1 MGRSGKGLA
10 LFNTDTESDV
20 LLQATT
26 AAIAVSGGD
35 VLLSGAIIDYLVTF
49 ISGDP
54 VVVNCAS
61 ATCTSSAT
69 DQSTDGTNLMIGVAA
84 RNAITQGEFG
94 RAICESCY
102 CLIACHCFS

>member
-10 LFNTDTESDV
+10 LFNTDIESNV
-20 LLQATT
+20 LLQAPT
-26 AAIAVSGGD
+26 AAIAESGGD

-61 ATCTSSAT
+61 ANCTSSAT
-69 DQSTDGTNLMIGVAA
+69 RLTDGTNLFIGVAA
-84 RNAITQGEFG
+84 RNAITQGE
-94 RAICESCY
+94 ASQVLCESCY
-102 CLIACHCFS
+102 CLIACMACT